1 MSETEDKK
9 IQTVPS
15 IKVEEDY
22 SVTIVNKAA
31 KEIIK
36 AIAGKLK
43 TST

>member
-22 SVTIVNKAA
+22 SVTNKAA

-36 AIAGKLK
+36 AIEGKLK